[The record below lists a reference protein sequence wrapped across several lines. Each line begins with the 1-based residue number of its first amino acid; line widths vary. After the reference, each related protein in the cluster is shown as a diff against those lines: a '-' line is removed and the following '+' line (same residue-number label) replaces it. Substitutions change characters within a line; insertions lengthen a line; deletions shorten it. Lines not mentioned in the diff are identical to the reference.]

1 MKSTN
6 IYVIHGY
13 TSSNQAEWFPWLKE
27 QFENSHVKIDIP
39 NMPDFCNPHLNPGLK
54 HLSKNILEYSV

>member
-13 TSSNQAEWFPWLKE
+13 TSSSQSEWFPWLKE
-27 QFENSHVKIDIP
+27 QVKNRQVKIDIP
-39 NMPDFCNPHLNPGLK
+39 NMPDSENPHL
-54 HLSKNILEYSV
+54 ET